1 MRADLLEQ
9 ESRPMRDVR
18 ARSRRRDG
26 GRAGRGREGTDSDK
40 GARGRLDEVAQD
52 RPGLRRRLRILRREI
67 AGREVLSRMRDRV
80 QREKEMRFVRAR
92 GRRDSEVLPGV
103 RREVLETGFTR
114 STRRSGALFSASP
127 YLRVNRLPFARET
140 CCSRKSRNEIPAS
153 CNCCG
158 TRELVVSPGSVF
170 NSRKYTPSELAI
182 RSLRE

>member
-92 GRRDSEVLPGV
+92 GGGFAEVLSGV
-103 RREVLETGFTR
+103 RGEVLI
-114 STRRSGALFSASP
+114 SP
-127 YLRVNRLPFARET
+127 RLRVSA
-140 CCSRKSRNEIPAS
+140 
-153 CNCCG
+153 
-158 TRELVVSPGSVF
+158 
-170 NSRKYTPSELAI
+170 
-182 RSLRE
+182 